1 MFSKK
6 GVSQMQLK
14 PHQRLF
20 FVGLVWIIGIFVLA
34 GCAHVAQ
41 QQAANESQILV
52 QFFESERDYIHESPP
67 FVIGAQVLRTNLLT
81 KPNKQ
86 YLIDL
91 RSPEI
96 FVKGHIKGSVNV
108 DFTQVYEHVK
118 NIDAA
123 SYENI
128 VLIDAAGQAAAYAVS
143 LLRAAGYPNT
153 VSLKWGIS
161 AWAYRFAEEAW
172 LLNISSART
181 EEFVSNPSPPKNPP
195 TALPRITTGKTTAKE
210 ILEARVRQLF
220 KEGFGPAIVGHTC
233 LFTDLY
239 KNSGQFYVINYWTPE
254 LYMKNGHVPGAVNYP
269 PGDKPFKS
277 TTHLTT
283 LSTTL
288 PNVLYCFTGQTS
300 AYVAGYLRILGYDA
314 RSLVYGANS
323 MIYER
328 MRDNKVPNTFIP
340 ETEIMN
346 YDYVSSN

>member
-1 MFSKK
+1 MSGAINSMSSKK

-239 KNSGQFYVINYWTPE
+239 KNRRAVLCDQLLDPGIVHEKWACPRRRE
-254 LYMKNGHVPGAVNYP
+254 LP
-269 PGDKPFKS
+269 
-277 TTHLTT
+277 
-283 LSTTL
+283 
-288 PNVLYCFTGQTS
+288 
-300 AYVAGYLRILGYDA
+300 A
-314 RSLVYGANS
+314 R
-323 MIYER
+323 
-328 MRDNKVPNTFIP
+328 
-340 ETEIMN
+340 
-346 YDYVSSN
+346 